1 MAGRKLTK
9 GQLFER
15 GRVKAKRARADADA
29 RRFFKTAL
37 PGLDPDDLRLS
48 GVLRAMRKTMSVAL
62 SAAARAAVRSTLV
75 NALTEEFKT
84 LKIQPGDLGQKTV
97 DEVAE
102 LFLRMLER
110 ANVTGYTAT
119 RLRGQAAGAFS
130 RKPGL
135 RSTFAG
141 ELFELL
147 VRNLEELQ
155 KDLRTL
161 AQAEL
166 DDLKAA
172 VAGQAGKRP
181 ALLDGNGKPVKL
193 DGTFGPVQQVT
204 DVVTDTG
211 SGKLKF
217 IDTAYVSVFTPSDG
231 GPSRLVF
238 LVEVEIKLPGA
249 AKGFSKQIGS
259 ALARFSTADGVEV
272 VFAGAKTPTPFKR
285 AQLIVDPRAMYRTA
299 VTTTQRATPT
309 YRWRTTRKGG
319 YREGYLRIGL
329 TIDVDALYRLVNLL
343 FRA

>member
-1 MAGRKLTK
+1 MAGKRLSP
-9 GQLFER
+9 GRLHELE
-15 GRVKAKRARADADA
+15 RVKAKRARANADA
-29 RRFFKTAL
+29 RRFLKTAL
-37 PGLDPDDLRLS
+37 PGVNPDDLTVS

-62 SAAARAAVRSTLV
+62 SAATRAALRTKLV
-75 NALTEEFKT
+75 DALTAEFTT
-84 LKIQPGDLGQKTV
+84 LKIKPADLGQKSV
-97 DEVAE
+97 EELAE

-110 ANVTGYTAT
+110 ADVTGYTAT
-119 RLRGQAAGAFS
+119 RLRSQAAGAFS

-155 KDLRTL
+155 KDLRGL

-166 DDLKAA
+166 DDLKPA
-172 VAGQAGKRP
+172 VAGKAGKRP
-181 ALLDGNGKPVKL
+181 ALLDGNGKRVQL

-231 GPSRLVF
+231 GAARLVF

-299 VTTTQRATPT
+299 VTTTQRTTPT

-319 YREGYLRIGL
+319 YREAYLRIGL